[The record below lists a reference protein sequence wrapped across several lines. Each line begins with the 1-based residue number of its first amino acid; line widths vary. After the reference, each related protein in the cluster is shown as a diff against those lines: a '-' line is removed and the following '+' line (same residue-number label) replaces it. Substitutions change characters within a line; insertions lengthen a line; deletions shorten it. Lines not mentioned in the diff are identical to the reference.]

1 MCTAR
6 GRRVTALLN
15 RARRS
20 SGKLIHDHHYN
31 TGTRETG
38 GSDYTGADGKTY
50 NTKNE
55 EQRTVGVGPHR
66 HSPMTKN
73 QLRKEF
79 TEGGLGAHAERPF
92 Y

>member
-20 SGKLIHDHHYN
+20 SGKLIHAHHYN

-38 GSDYTGADGKTY
+38 GSDYTGADGKPYNKKNRTY
-50 NTKNE
+50 
-55 EQRTVGVGPHR
+55 R
-66 HSPMTKN
+66 
-73 QLRKEF
+73 F
-79 TEGGLGAHAERPF
+79 D
-92 Y
+92 